1 MSVEAENGT
10 NEVEDKHVD
19 VVTQTLLDFGK
30 TGVSV
35 VPLSTEIQFYYA
47 INWIKY
53 SFKTKTSAS
62 FFQWLGGS
70 DVRGCVSCYTYGVSI
85 ELFIPLAC

>member
-47 INWIKY
+47 IN
-53 SFKTKTSAS
+53 
-62 FFQWLGGS
+62 
-70 DVRGCVSCYTYGVSI
+70 
-85 ELFIPLAC
+85 